1 MLEVIDSNIF
11 LTRGDSALL
20 KIDIQDID
28 GKDFMHTTQSFNL
41 IFTVK
46 KYCES
51 KYFVIKKTLENNS
64 NTFEL
69 EPEDTNKLPFGE
81 YFYDVELHMDN
92 KIFTIITP
100 HKFILQ
106 KEVGMN
112 NDISGKE

>member
-11 LTRGDSALL
+11 LTRGDTALL

-28 GKDFMHTTQSFNL
+28 GKDFMHTTQSFKL

-46 KYCES
+46 KYCGS
-51 KYFVIKKTLENNS
+51 QYSVIKKVLYSTNA
-64 NTFEL
+64 FEL

-81 YFYDVELHMDN
+81 YFYDVELQMNN

-106 KEVGMN
+106 KEVSME
-112 NDISGKE
+112 NDINRE